1 MGEGDDRILVEEVVD
16 HIVSA
21 LGEAAAAAAHP

>member
-1 MGEGDDRILVEEVVD
+1 MGEGDDRILVEAVVD

-21 LGEAAAAAAHP
+21 LGQAAA